1 MIFCHACLGLYANG
15 GTGRS
20 WARWGLRV
28 GKLKLTQHIRKPGQD
43 VKKYAVFNKP
53 DVVAA
58 LRGWVAAEGDF
69 EACERGVWL
78 RDELNGL
85 IRARPSNS
93 QCAERA
99 V

>member
-1 MIFCHACLGLYANG
+1 VHLQGKDVYL
-15 GTGRS
+15 
-20 WARWGLRV
+20 ARL
-28 GKLKLTQHIRKPGQD
+28 LTDLTQHIRKPGQD

-85 IRARPSNS
+85 IHNLVFLIYINRWAAPVT
-93 QCAERA
+93 QETLLT
-99 V
+99 